1 MSHHLLGTSLVRG
14 VAEPTETDQI
24 QARLQKV
31 INQVTLL
38 DETCD
43 SHYDVTESLKCIIIS
58 SGVIVQV
65 PFPVD
70 GHI

>member
-31 INQVTLL
+31 TNQVTLL

-43 SHYDVTESLKCIIIS
+43 SHYDVTESLKCHY